1 MTEFFKAH
9 QREKMNLDTL
19 SSKKITPPV
28 DFDLDEFDFK
38 PITSGL
44 GFSNQQKTTTEIKPA
59 FAERTV
65 VRDMPM
71 TARPQVTPKKEMN
84 VYQNDLSLFY
94 GQTEQVSKAAPSI
107 EIKSEKVYRTAGR
120 IDRTVAYV
128 LDLGI
133 LLSVLSV
140 MLMMMSRAMGMEI
153 MEAWA
158 QYPNEITP
166 LILTLF
172 CGFYILYFPISEK
185 TGATM
190 GKSLMN
196 IRVVDQDNRSQNFMT
211 LIMRTLITLMNF
223 ASLGLF
229 SYFDLQNKA
238 TSSRVIKAD

>member
-1 MTEFFKAH
+1 
-9 QREKMNLDTL
+9 MNLENVPST
-19 SSKKITPPV
+19 KKNAASV

-44 GFSNQQKTTTEIKPA
+44 GFSHQQKTTTEIKPA
-59 FAERTV
+59 FAERQV
-65 VRDMPM
+65 IREAPAVS
-71 TARPQVTPKKEMN
+71 RPQPTPKKEMN
-84 VYQNDLSLFY
+84 VYQNDLSIFY
-94 GQTEQVSKAAPSI
+94 GESQPVVQSAPVKEIPTEKI
-107 EIKSEKVYRTAGR
+107 HRTASKVDR
-120 IDRTVAYV
+120 IVAYI

-133 LLSVLSV
+133 LGSVLSV
-140 MLMMMSRAMGMEI
+140 MLMFMSRATEMEI

-172 CGFYILYFPISEK
+172 CGFYILYFSISEK

-190 GKSLMN
+190 GKTMMN
-196 IRVVDQDNRSQNFMT
+196 IRVVNSENRSHEFMT
-211 LIMRTLITLMNF
+211 LVLRSLITLANF

-238 TSSRVIKAD
+238 TSSKVIKVG